1 METAADR
8 LKWARRQA
16 GYGSAASFA
25 RAAGVPE
32 VTYRAHEKG
41 LEGSGGRGLS
51 ERAARDYA
59 HHLGIDWVWLMTGA
73 GQPATGGPTDPATF
87 PAPALLAERE
97 IKSAPPE
104 LPGAASFPRDVPVRG
119 IAVGG
124 DDGHFEFNGEVVDY
138 ARRPPGIAGAR
149 NVFAIY
155 VRGSSMAPRFEEG
168 ELVFVHPD
176 RPPVPGCDVL
186 VELHGEAGQPG
197 LCFIKRL
204 VRRTAS
210 RLVLAQFNPPRED
223 LAFESGRVRNLFR
236 ILTPGD
242 LFGV

>member
-1 METAADR
+1 MAVMDTPADR

-16 GYGSAASFA
+16 GYASAAAFA

-41 LEGSGGRGLS
+41 LQGSGGRGLS

-59 HHLGIDWVWLMTGA
+59 ERLGVDWAWLMTGA
-73 GQPATGGPTDPATF
+73 GAPEGTGEA
-87 PAPALLAERE
+87 AALPPERE
-97 IKSAPPE
+97 VKAAPPD
-104 LPGAASFPRDVPVRG
+104 LPGPSSFPRDVPVRG

-124 DDGHFEFNGEVVDY
+124 ADGHFEFNGEIVDY
-138 ARRPPGIAGAR
+138 ARRPPGISGAK

-176 RPPVPGCDVL
+176 RPPLPGCDVL
-186 VELHGEAGQPG
+186 LELQAAEGEAGH
-197 LCFIKRL
+197 CFVKRL
-204 VRRTAS
+204 VRRTGS
-210 RLVLAQFNPPRED
+210 KLVLAQFNPPRDDIEIP
-223 LAFESGRVRNLFR
+223 LARVRGLFR
-236 ILTPGD
+236 ILTPSE